1 MSKKVFVL
9 VLDGFGVGAMTDAKK
24 FGPDDDV
31 SNSFLNVER
40 IKPYN
45 IPMLKKM
52 GLKNINEESKDREQ
66 NPIACFG
73 KLQEESIG
81 KDTTTGHFEMMGII
95 TKTPNPTF
103 PNGFDEYVVSQCE
116 KIFGTKILGN
126 CVASGT
132 EIIKKLGDEHLKTG
146 YPIIYTSADS
156 VLQVACHIDVIP
168 LEKQYEYCEE
178 IRKVMVD
185 KYAVGRIIA
194 RPFTTENG
202 EYVRINTARK
212 DYSILPP
219 KPNTL
224 NTLKKHNILTVGVGK
239 IKDIFASQDIDVSFT
254 NHTNVESLEITEYL
268 ASKEFEMNGFIFV
281 NLVDTDMVY
290 GHRNDVDGYRQAI
303 EKVDISLSKIVDS
316 MSDED
321 VVIITGDNGCY
332 PTTASTDHS
341 REYTPFII
349 YSKNMKKPRKLG
361 TLKGFENVGKAVEK
375 LLIEDKNIDAV
386 VDELCKN

>member
-9 VLDGFGVGAMTDAKK
+9 VLDGFGVGAMLDAKN

-31 SNSFLNVER
+31 SNSFLNVEKL
-40 IKPYN
+40 KPYN

-66 NPIACFG
+66 NPIAYYG

-81 KDTTTGHFEMMGII
+81 KDTTTGHFEMMGIV
-95 TKTPNPTF
+95 TKKPNPTF
-103 PNGFDEYVVSQCE
+103 PNGFDDYVVNKCE
-116 KIFGTKILGN
+116 EIFGTKILGN

-168 LEKQYEYCEE
+168 LEKQDEYCEK
-178 IRKVMVD
+178 IRKVMVG

-224 NTLKKHNILTVGVGK
+224 STLKNNNILTVGVGK

-254 NHTNVESLEITEYL
+254 NHTNAESLEITKYL
-268 ASKEFEMNGFIFV
+268 ASKDFEMSGFIFV

-303 EKVDISLSKIVDS
+303 EKVDIALQQIVDN
-316 MSDED
+316 MGKED
-321 VVIITGDNGCY
+321 VVIITGDHGCD

-349 YSKNMKKPRKLG
+349 YSKNTVNPRNLG
-361 TLKGFENVGKAVEK
+361 TLKGFSNVGKAVEK
-375 LLIEDKNIDAV
+375 LLLENKNVDAV
-386 VDELCKN
+386 VDELWKN